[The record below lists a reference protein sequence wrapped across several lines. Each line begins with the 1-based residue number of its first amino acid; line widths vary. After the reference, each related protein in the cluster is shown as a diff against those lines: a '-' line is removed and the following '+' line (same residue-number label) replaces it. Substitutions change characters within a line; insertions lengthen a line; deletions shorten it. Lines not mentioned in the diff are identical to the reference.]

1 MSHVS
6 ANPGVEGGEQTDVL
20 LVQQVGET
28 AESQSHI
35 KSRKAP
41 RERARSQTAVFAY
54 LQCAGSYGQEPRTK
68 NQEPNSRQ
76 VAFVLRRR
84 DFLAWTAVNYAVLG
98 RQPASPAGRN
108 WRVLP
113 LGVRE

>member
-35 KSRKAP
+35 KPRKAP
-41 RERARSQTAVFAY
+41 RESEEPDRCLCLSAVCWV
-54 LQCAGSYGQEPRTK
+54 LWTRTK